1 MPSSSNCAA
10 RDAVPLQVREYRRML
25 VKEHEDL
32 YQAAI
37 SDTNKTMCDCAF

>member
-1 MPSSSNCAA
+1 
-10 RDAVPLQVREYRRML
+10 ML

-37 SDTNKTMCDCAF
+37 SDTNKSMYGVAARINAKP